1 MLGLGSLDA
10 DFKRQKQAFSGMS
23 PQQLSQIANP
33 TQQMRPDPT
42 KGITPDLLK
51 ALAAQKLLKE
61 KQAYEADMYA
71 AMGQNPNTVV
81 SQIDRELEGRTQRD
95 VVDSTKK
102 LLANRQ
108 RRRNKTQQALNKLD
122 ANVLKRLGQN
132 PRQMPRQMPMQRSAQ
147 GGIVKLANGGSVND
161 PYGIGALGD
170 LYTDDFLGTQ
180 PRFDYSTNQD
190 RSLITLL
197 KNILRG
203 GMLKPKNRP
212 ALVDNRG
219 IVNNISPF
227 VPVNTGES
235 AKDVL
240 ARREAEKQQRGI
252 DEQLNLLRQ
261 AQDSSVETS
270 AEESDSFLRRLLG
283 LPDTRDVREGIA
295 AGVEDFTGGPSF
307 APPNLTLAQAQNKL
321 LSTSPE
327 LLQAGPAFEGSGIE
341 STLSEDRRKRR
352 SAPELVDQELDTT
365 GPTINTTDDGGDDAS
380 KLADQQLN
388 EEINNALN
396 TDVTSSDDS
405 STVDSKIDTYNDSLE
420 KLIYILSSGFGRG
433 QVGRRYVEYTQ
444 MINDR
449 LNKAAELK
457 IRRRSVEVQEKMV
470 GVTREGN
477 VLDFLRKSLDTL
489 SANLMEARSE
499 ELENSEFGTALERA
513 QAELATKEPGTDA
526 YNDQLEAVKE
536 LQSAFDGNFKSK
548 YAEEYAR
555 YDAYARKLKSAF
567 NIDITKQDKEETPND
582 YQLDRKPD

>member
-132 PRQMPRQMPMQRSAQ
+132 PRQMFRQMPIQRSAQ

-161 PYGIGALGD
+161 PYGIGALGE
-170 LYTDDFLGTQ
+170 LGI

-203 GMLKPKNRP
+203 GMLKPETRP
-212 ALVDNRG
+212 APADNRG
-219 IVNNISPF
+219 IINNIRPF

-261 AQDSSVETS
+261 AQDSSVKTPELAS
-270 AEESDSFLRRLLG
+270 A
-283 LPDTRDVREGIA
+283 IN
-295 AGVEDFTGGPSF
+295 
-307 APPNLTLAQAQNKL
+307 NLTTSRDTGFGDQTDPKNRFPGSDLNFTEQDLGYGGDSEPSVVSKIGGIPGILNKL
-321 LSTSPE
+321 KDLSSVDNPYA
-327 LLQAGPAFEGSGIE
+327 LI
-341 STLSEDRRKRR
+341 SEEKRK
-352 SAPELVDQELDTT
+352 SDTAPELTASSSSESR
-365 GPTINTTDDGGDDAS
+365 PEINITDDM
-380 KLADQQLN
+380 ADQQLN

-396 TDVTSSDDS
+396 TEVNSSDDS
-405 STVDSKIDTYNDSLE
+405 STVDNKIDTYNDSLE

-433 QVGRRYVEYTQ
+433 QVARRYVEYTQ

-457 IRRRSVEVQEKMV
+457 IRRRSVEVQEEMV

-477 VLDFLRKSLDTL
+477 LLDFLRKSLDTI

-499 ELENSEFGTALERA
+499 ELENSEFGTALKQA

-526 YNDQLEAVKE
+526 YNTQLEAVKQ

-548 YAEEYAR
+548 YAEEYDR
-555 YDAYARKLKSAF
+555 YDAYARRLKSAF
-567 NIDITKQDKEETPND
+567 NIDITKQEERKKQTGETPDD

>member
-132 PRQMPRQMPMQRSAQ
+132 PRQMFRQMPIQRSAQ

-161 PYGIGALGD
+161 PYGIGALGE
-170 LYTDDFLGTQ
+170 LGI

-203 GMLKPKNRP
+203 GMLKPETRP
-212 ALVDNRG
+212 APADNRG
-219 IVNNISPF
+219 IINNIRPF
-227 VPVNTGES
+227 VPVDTGES

-261 AQDSSVETS
+261 AQDSSVDTPIPQAEDFDPNMEYGESIANQKDPRLPLGALGNIATS
-270 AEESDSFLRRLLG
+270 LSGGLKSLLG
-283 LPDTRDVREGIA
+283 GDD
-295 AGVEDFTGGPSF
+295 
-307 APPNLTLAQAQNKL
+307 
-321 LSTSPE
+321 
-327 LLQAGPAFEGSGIE
+327 SGIE
-341 STLSEDRRKRR
+341 SILSENRRKRR
-352 SAPELVDQELDTT
+352 STPELLDQKLDAE
-365 GPTINTTDDGGDDAS
+365 GPTINITDDGGDDAS
-380 KLADQQLN
+380 KLADQQV
-388 EEINNALN
+388 EKEINNALN
-396 TDVTSSDDS
+396 IEVSQSDDS
-405 STVDSKIDTYNDSLE
+405 STVDNKIDTYNDSLE

-457 IRRRSVEVQEKMV
+457 IRRRSVEVQEEMV

-477 VLDFLRKSLDTL
+477 LLDFLRKSLDTI

-499 ELENSEFGTALERA
+499 ELENSEFGTALKQA

-526 YNDQLEAVKE
+526 YNTQLEAVKQ

-555 YDAYARKLKSAF
+555 YDAYARRLKSAF
-567 NIDITKQDKEETPND
+567 NIDITKQEERKKQTGETPDD